1 MHLVMKSGELWV
13 IAMPRHIKCHCTL
26 LPSELYLGGAC
37 ILTEFA
43 NIVTF
48 LFVTMQLPLK
58 IWMVVS
64 YSPFFSFARVYP
76 FCFVVRRIVYHCKY
90 FGGQCTFEK
99 CCCDNLI
106 LREGILKCV
115 I

>member
-13 IAMPRHIKCHCTL
+13 IAMPQHIKCHCTL

-58 IWMVVS
+58 IWMVELFSILLFCKGISILLCAKENCVS
-64 YSPFFSFARVYP
+64 L
-76 FCFVVRRIVYHCKY
+76 
-90 FGGQCTFEK
+90 Q
-99 CCCDNLI
+99 I
-106 LREGILKCV
+106 LWWTMYI
-115 I
+115 